1 MAHCKPVR
9 WDLFR
14 LKSTK
19 ITDPSWKF
27 WLQYLRAYN
36 VNKQTG
42 DKVGEQGH
50 NVKEMPFIM
59 INDLP
64 VI

>member
-1 MAHCKPVR
+1 M
-9 WDLFR
+9 
-14 LKSTK
+14 
-19 ITDPSWKF
+19 
-27 WLQYLRAYN
+27 
-36 VNKQTG
+36 NKQTG

-50 NVKEMPFIM
+50 NIKEMPFIM